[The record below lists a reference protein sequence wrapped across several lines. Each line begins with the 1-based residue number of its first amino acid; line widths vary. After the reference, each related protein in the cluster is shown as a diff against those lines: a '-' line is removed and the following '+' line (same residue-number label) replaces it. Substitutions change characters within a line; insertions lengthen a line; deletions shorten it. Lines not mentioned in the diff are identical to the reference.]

1 MQLTRRTLNR
11 TALHRQLL
19 LRRSDLSPLEAI
31 SRLVAVQGQEVNAP
45 YLGLWSRLSGF
56 ALDDL
61 SDLLYGGQVVRGSLL
76 RATQHLTTAEDYVWV
91 RPLLQARFSRSSQSA
106 FAAVTKGV
114 DRDELATLARQH
126 LTGCTL
132 TRPQLRGLLA
142 ERWPTADSMA
152 LGWLAQ
158 ALLPVVHI
166 PPNGIWGRG
175 GATPFTLAE
184 EWIGRPLEA
193 EPAPERLVE
202 RYLAGFGPAGVKDVQ
217 MWSGLTRLRE
227 VVERMPLRRYTDEDG
242 RVLYDLPDA
251 ELVDGDTPAPVR
263 LLPSFDNLVLAYDDR
278 TRLMADEHRRQ
289 VCVGSVTNPVILVDG
304 FVAGM
309 WWLTKAGLRIQP
321 FGPLPDEVM
330 AEAERLLEFAGQKG
344 AAIEIGSQIRP

>member
-1 MQLTRRTLNR
+1 MKLTRRTLNR

-19 LRRSDLSPLEAI
+19 LRRSTMSPIEAI
-31 SRLVAVQGQEVNAP
+31 RRLVAVQGQEINAP

-56 ALDDL
+56 AHDDL

-76 RATQHLTTAEDYVWV
+76 RATQHLTAADDYVWV
-91 RPLLQARFSRSSQSA
+91 RPLMQARFSRASQSA
-106 FAAVTKGV
+106 FAKVTEGV
-114 DRDELATLARQH
+114 DRDELAALARRH
-126 LTGCTL
+126 LTGRTL
-132 TRPQLRGLLA
+132 TRPQLRDLLA
-142 ERWPTADSMA
+142 ERWPEADALA

-158 ALLPVVHI
+158 SLLAVVHT

-184 EWIGRPLEA
+184 EWIGRPLETTLT
-193 EPAPERLVE
+193 PERLVE
-202 RYLAGFGPAGVKDVQ
+202 RYLAAFGPAGVKDVQ
-217 MWSGLTRLRE
+217 MWSGLSRLRE
-227 VVERMPLRRYTDEDG
+227 VVERMPLRRYTDEEG

-251 ELVDGDTPAPVR
+251 ELADEDTPAPVR

-289 VCVGSVTNPVILVDG
+289 VCVGSVTHPVILVDG

-309 WWLTKAGLRIQP
+309 WWLTRTGLRIQP
-321 FGPLPDEVM
+321 FGALPDEVM
-330 AEAERLLEFAGQKG
+330 AEARRLLEFAGQKE
-344 AAIEIGSQIRP
+344 AAIEIAPQG